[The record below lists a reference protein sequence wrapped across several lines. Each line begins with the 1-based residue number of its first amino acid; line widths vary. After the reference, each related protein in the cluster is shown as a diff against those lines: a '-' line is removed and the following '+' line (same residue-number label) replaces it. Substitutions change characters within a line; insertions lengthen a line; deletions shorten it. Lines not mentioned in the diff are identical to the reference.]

1 MTVVFLTAVVAE
13 MSRELP
19 RSARVFLFQSVRS
32 LSLIGALAL
41 VMAFVT
47 QRLTPFPVFGCV
59 RGRCCCRVSRCN
71 VSGLLALLDEECL
84 VPRGSDD
91 GYARKLYSTA
101 AIKTHPRFTA
111 TPKHQV
117 RCVAGVGTP

>member
-19 RSARVFLFQSVRS
+19 RSARVFLFQSLLLELDWCTGTCDGVRHPES
-32 LSLIGALAL
+32 NA
-41 VMAFVT
+41 V
-47 QRLTPFPVFGCV
+47 
-59 RGRCCCRVSRCN
+59 CRVWLCPWSLRLSC
-71 VSGLLALLDEECL
+71 VTLQRSGLLALLDEECL